1 MPPLPHPLMSNWNH
15 IEDFKNRREN
25 GGGALSKRDEDQE
38 SEICSVIIPPLLAPI
53 QSHAILEKSLGHEI
67 PPIQPRGTPATHK
80 RSTLKFGGNNN
91 GGPHSAPTLPTRTH
105 SKLTMKQHT
114 VRLFDIFYREA
125 NSFFYEFAIPI
136 YVTLNFCL

>member
-1 MPPLPHPLMSNWNH
+1 MPPLPNPLMSNWND
-15 IEDFKNRREN
+15 IEAFKNRREN

-38 SEICSVIIPPLLAPI
+38 SEICSVIIPPPLAPI

-91 GGPHSAPTLPTRTH
+91 GGPYSAPTLPTRTH
-105 SKLTMKQHT
+105 SKLTMQQHT
-114 VRLFDIFYREA
+114 VRFFCGH
-125 NSFFYEFAIPI
+125 SFFMNSLFLFNI
-136 YVTLNFCL
+136 